1 MKNREIEKNINN
13 QRTQNSEI
21 IILSIVV
28 SLGINLLATGIMSFF
43 NLEHN
48 ANILIIIGI
57 ILSCAVILIYMFF
70 KIKDL
75 NNIIK
80 IDSCFIFDRN
90 KKRILRIPNFE
101 SSHDMSKYLNAL
113 LMEDKKINKKLSQC
127 KYLTDE
133 SYRNI
138 TIDDNDYFKKLIN
151 DLIEFIILDNISL
164 VYIDNYR
171 GKVSLYEVESIK
183 DIKDNPFIKTLTKD
197 IKKREAFKRKD
208 VESVQ
213 IICENDQINKKQLV
227 SSETIDGYIY
237 QRMDMEFPK
246 GTKIFKTYK
255 NQLIIDTKYYKL
267 IFTWDFRGFGKS
279 VDNDFYKFFF
289 NREKNWD
296 TDDEFYYNIKI
307 ETIFKGKLIFNKNR
321 YKEYQVLD
329 ELINRFTNRFD
340 YDKFLENIDWK
351 LTKNLINYNSRKK

>member
-227 SSETIDGYIY
+227 SSETIDGYI
-237 QRMDMEFPK
+237 
-246 GTKIFKTYK
+246 
-255 NQLIIDTKYYKL
+255 
-267 IFTWDFRGFGKS
+267 
-279 VDNDFYKFFF
+279 
-289 NREKNWD
+289 
-296 TDDEFYYNIKI
+296 
-307 ETIFKGKLIFNKNR
+307 
-321 YKEYQVLD
+321 
-329 ELINRFTNRFD
+329 
-340 YDKFLENIDWK
+340 
-351 LTKNLINYNSRKK
+351 